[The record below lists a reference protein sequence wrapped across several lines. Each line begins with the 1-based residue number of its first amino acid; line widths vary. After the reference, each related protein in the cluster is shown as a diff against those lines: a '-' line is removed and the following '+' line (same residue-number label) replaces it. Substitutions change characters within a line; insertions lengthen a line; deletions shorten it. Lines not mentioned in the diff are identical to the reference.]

1 VIFGSVNNQL
11 EAVVQVMI
19 RGPQSEVE
27 IDAIVDTGFNGALT
41 LPPDVI
47 ATLGLHLQS
56 RAPGML
62 ADGSESSFD
71 IYEALIFWSGRILRI
86 PVGSADAEPLLGM
99 SLLYGHDLTI
109 QVVES
114 GAVAI
119 HEILRS

>member
-1 VIFGSVNNQL
+1 VIFGSVNSQL

-19 RGPQSEVE
+19 RGPQGEVE

-41 LPPDVI
+41 LSPDVI
-47 ATLGLHLQS
+47 ATLGLRLKS
-56 RAPGML
+56 RGRGVL
-62 ADGSESSFD
+62 ADESESSFD
-71 IYEALIFWSGRILRI
+71 VYEALILWSSRVLLIA
-86 PVGSADAEPLLGM
+86 VGSADAAPLLGM

-109 QVVES
+109 QVIES